1 MWMRAGG
8 DVGEGSEQAR
18 SRRRNAMDTLG
29 AAIAGIVIGLVLL
42 LFGRRVIWLFVGI
55 GGFLLGW
62 FVVPA
67 FWDNIE
73 LWTRLVIGIVVGIV
87 LAFLAYRFTRIM
99 VAIAGFLVVGVATVL
114 AVRYFGGSA
123 PNGSRNFWIAFG
135 CGGVVGAVVLGLFFN
150 WALIVLTSL
159 AGAGAIVKGILY
171 FTPEPPK
178 WVQGVAVAVLF
189 IIGLVVQIKTRG
201 RKSIGVKAT

>member
-1 MWMRAGG
+1 MSA
-8 DVGEGSEQAR
+8 
-18 SRRRNAMDTLG
+18 LG
-29 AAIAGIVIGLVLL
+29 VAIAQIVVGLIQV

-62 FVVPA
+62 FVAPA

-73 LWTRLVIGIVVGIV
+73 LWTRLVIGLVVGIV
-87 LAFLAYRFTRIM
+87 MAFLAYKFTRIM

-135 CGGVVGAVVLGLFFN
+135 CGGVVGAIVLGMFFS

-159 AGAGAIVKGILY
+159 AGAGATVDGILY
-171 FTPEPPK
+171 FTPDPQK
-178 WVQGVAVAVLF
+178 WVQGVAVGVLF
-189 IIGLVVQIKTRG
+189 IIGLIVQIKTRG
-201 RKSIGVKAT
+201 RKAIGVKMP